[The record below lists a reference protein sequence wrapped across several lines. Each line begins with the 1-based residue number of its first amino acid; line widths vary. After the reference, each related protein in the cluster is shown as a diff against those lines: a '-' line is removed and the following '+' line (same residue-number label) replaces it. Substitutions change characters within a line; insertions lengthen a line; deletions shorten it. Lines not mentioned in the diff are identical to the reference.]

1 MPTKNDTAAYSALMD
16 DERLRPEVI
25 RMLTNCAIIPCMSG
39 FEMLVDAVIL
49 HASGNFDNIG
59 DVYAVVGRVRGH
71 IERIVKRAIQY
82 TLDNSKSFI
91 PQMEHRL
98 GIRLTEA
105 PSTDRALIYL
115 TMMIARDDCAASALS
130 AAVAAHAEAASAVDN
145 TDAVSS
151 GETDIK

>member
-25 RMLTNCAIIPCMSG
+25 RMLTNCAVIPCMSG

-49 HASGNFDNIG
+49 HASGNFDSVG

-115 TMMIARDDCAASALS
+115 TMMIARDDCAD
-130 AAVAAHAEAASAVDN
+130 AVAAHAEAASAVDN
-145 TDAVSS
+145 TDADSS

>member
-1 MPTKNDTAAYSALMD
+1 
-16 DERLRPEVI
+16 
-25 RMLTNCAIIPCMSG
+25 
-39 FEMLVDAVIL
+39 
-49 HASGNFDNIG
+49 
-59 DVYAVVGRVRGH
+59 
-71 IERIVKRAIQY
+71 
-82 TLDNSKSFI
+82 
-91 PQMEHRL
+91 MEHRL

-145 TDAVSS
+145 TDADSS